1 MKYKVTTELKTPWWL
16 RLLRFFHIKPKRKE
30 FELLIGYEG
39 FNRGDVL
46 SSGFRQE
53 ILILE
58 KYDEK

>member
-16 RLLRFFHIKPKRKE
+16 RLLRFFHIKQKRQE

-46 SSGFRQE
+46 SSGFHQE

-58 KYDEK
+58 KYE